1 MAEHTTETSM
11 VSDLVSSDLDTIE
24 PNETVRAAQRRME
37 AQTLRSLIVT
47 ENGNPVGVVKWR
59 GLRQANAD
67 DMVSAHME
75 TVFPVL
81 RSNMLMA
88 DASLEIGDVDFDN
101 IPVVD
106 ENGALVG
113 EIPRSSLMQTEGSA
127 MPVDAVQ
134 ADDNPVLMSLELGQ
148 TVVDADG
155 SKLGTL
161 DELIHDTA
169 TSRVM
174 QIVVEHGL
182 FRKKHKRVPA
192 DTIQAINDGDVVLG
206 ITKTEW
212 DFLPEDED
220 DEV

>member
-1 MAEHTTETSM
+1 MAEYTETSM
-11 VSDLVSSDLDTIE
+11 VSDLVSSELDTIE

-47 ENGNPVGVVKWR
+47 ENGNPVGIVKWR
-59 GLRQANAD
+59 NIRQANAD

-81 RSNMLMA
+81 RADMRMS

-113 EIPRSSLMQTEGSA
+113 EVPRSSLMQTDAGTA
-127 MPVDAVQ
+127 PVDAVA
-134 ADDNPVLMSLELGQ
+134 ADDNPVLMSLEIGQ

-161 DELIHDTA
+161 DELIQDTS

-182 FRKKHKRVPA
+182 LRKKHKRVPA
-192 DTIQAINDGDVVLG
+192 DTVRAVDNGDVVLG
-206 ITKTEW
+206 ITKVEW
-212 DFLPEDED
+212 DFLPDNED
-220 DEV
+220 DDI